1 MRPANQTREIDQ
13 QVFRT
18 ANWKP
23 VVVSSPDIFLSGHN
37 LSPRCAPATAQCHD
51 LDPSLMYSVYHYY
64 DVEDGPSDL
73 FLDYSPVF
81 AMSTNEEWL
90 RTANE
95 ELKGVNDE
103 AEEEGLEPPSNE
115 VFEYASAFIDV
126 LSGFSLPPPIVVP
139 DENKGISIQMI
150 DNQFAFLLTCFDGG
164 TGIVN
169 VNHDNYVLEGT
180 YRDLS
185 VDRIKDSDFS
195 RLMGCMVHPIA
206 RHHASTFYSK

>member
-1 MRPANQTREIDQ
+1 MSPANQTREIDH
-13 QVFRT
+13 QVFLA

-23 VVVSSPDIFLSGHN
+23 VVVSSPGIRLTVHN
-37 LSPRCAPATAQCHD
+37 LDPRFAPATAQCHE
-51 LDPSLMYSVYHYY
+51 LDPSLTYSMYPSGIV
-64 DVEDGPSDL
+64 DGPADL
-73 FLDYSPVF
+73 FLDYSPVL
-81 AMSTNEEWL
+81 AKGTNEEWL

-103 AEEEGLEPPSNE
+103 AEEEGLEPPSSE

-195 RLMGCMVHPIA
+195 RLVGCMVHPIA